1 MTRIANAFT
10 PKLSADAGLATAAG
24 SRGATSLSTPTTGD
38 SYLRIVLAATAVAL
52 AYAVTARLGAAL
64 RFPDVPVSAVWAPN
78 AIVLAAL
85 LLSPRRHWWIYLAVL
100 LPMHLLVQM
109 VWIHHPPLRA
119 LIQYV
124 VNCATALIG
133 AFALGAFVPDLRRID
148 RMRTAMAFILLA
160 GLMAPLFTSVL
171 LAALFVAMQITDAFW
186 LTITARTLTNTFAI
200 LTLVPLALHGAAWFR
215 ARNFNVQPGRATEA
229 ILLVV
234 TLTTVGLLGFVAPS
248 RVTGL
253 SLSLALLYAPFAI
266 LLWAAVRFGVT
277 GACGATLMLGV
288 LATLGVLNH
297 EGPFAA
303 GPPEDDVLSLLLFL
317 VLTTVS
323 LLLLAATLEERR
335 FLQRAGAVSEGR
347 FRTIFAHSLMPT
359 VLWQADGRILD
370 ANESFFELTG
380 YDRSALKSGR
390 IPLQALLAPEGHL
403 SDPGRALAQL
413 DFDGPNGPVERQLV
427 LRDGRH
433 IPVLIGGCR
442 FPGPAGEGTAYVFD
456 LSSLRRAQSER
467 RQAEMLHSAVLAS
480 VHDQIVVLDQA
491 GVIIETNQ
499 SWRRFVE
506 YSASRSFER
515 AYVGDHYLQVCN
527 AAAEGG
533 DAIAAELRDG
543 IHDVLGGISARR
555 RLEFARDSPDGSLW
569 YEIAIER
576 LRRPEGGAV
585 ITRADITAHKQAI
598 TQAREQRQQLAHLGR
613 AAVLGELSGAF
624 AHELAQPLTS
634 ILGNAEAALELLPP
648 DTPGLSEIRDILRD
662 IIKDDVRAAEV
673 IQRLRSMLARGEI
686 QRRPVDLNQVVRDVL
701 ALARSDLITRNV
713 TVVTQLDSQT
723 ALVFADPV
731 QLQQVLLNLIVNA
744 CEAMSASAPGERRLT
759 IMTRPADEGRAIEC
773 TVADHGCGIRPEELE
788 RIFEPFV
795 TTKKQG
801 LGLGLAICRSIIEA
815 HGGRLWANNAAEHC
829 GAVFHFTASVG
840 A

>member
-1 MTRIANAFT
+1 MNRT
-10 PKLSADAGLATAAG
+10 ADALATGLPDDIELTTAAG
-24 SRGATSLSTPTTGD
+24 SRASLVAVAGAH
-38 SYLRIVLAATAVAL
+38 SYPRILLAAALVAITYGL
-52 AYAVTARLGAAL
+52 TARLGAAL
-64 RFPDVPVSAVWAPN
+64 HFPDVPVSAIWAPN
-78 AIVLAAL
+78 AVLLAAL
-85 LLSPRRHWWIYLAVL
+85 LLVPRRYWWIYLAVL
-100 LPMHLLVQM
+100 FPVHLLVQ
-109 VWIHHPPLRA
+109 VSLTHTPLPQV
-119 LIQYV
+119 LIQYG
-124 VNCATALIG
+124 VNCATALIA
-133 AFALGAFVPDLRRID
+133 AFALNAFVPHLQRID
-148 RMRTAMAFILLA
+148 RMRTAVAFIVLA
-160 GLMAPLFTSVL
+160 GFVAPIFSSVLMA
-171 LAALFVAMQITDAFW
+171 AAFVALHITDAFW
-186 LTITARTLTNTFAI
+186 LTVTARTLTNSFAI
-200 LTLVPLALHGAAWFR
+200 LTLVPLALHGAAW
-215 ARNFNVQPGRATEA
+215 AREGNFNLQPARATEA
-229 ILLVV
+229 ILLVI
-234 TLTTVGLLGFVAPS
+234 TLTTVGILGFVAPGQ
-248 RVTGL
+248 VTGL

-266 LLWAAVRFGVT
+266 LLWATVRFGTV
-277 GACGATLMLGV
+277 GACGATLLLG
-288 LATLGVLNH
+288 LLSTWGVLNH
-297 EGPFAA
+297 QGPFAA
-303 GPPEDDVLSLLLFL
+303 GPPEDDAVSLLLFL

-323 LLLLAATLEERR
+323 LLLLAAALEERR
-335 FLQRAGAVSEGR
+335 YLQHAGAESEAR
-347 FRTIFAHSLMPT
+347 FRTIFAHSLVPKF
-359 VLWQADGRILD
+359 LWRADGRILD
-370 ANESFFELTG
+370 ANESFFRLTG
-380 YDRSALKSGR
+380 YDRDALRSGAV
-390 IPLQALLAPEGHL
+390 PMHALLAPLGEGGN
-403 SDPGRALAQL
+403 SVSALAQL
-413 DFDGPNGPVERQLV
+413 DFDAQGDPVERKLV

-442 FPGPAGEGTAYVFD
+442 FPGSANEGTAYVFD
-456 LSSLRRAQSER
+456 LSSLRRAESER
-467 RQAEMLHSAVLAS
+467 RQAERLHSAVLAS

-506 YSASRSFER
+506 HSASRPFER
-515 AYVGDHYLQVCN
+515 AYVGDHYLQACN
-527 AAAEGG
+527 TAAEAG
-533 DAIAAELRDG
+533 DTIAAELRDC
-543 IHDVLGGISARR
+543 IRDVLGGISARR
-555 RLEFARDSPDGSLW
+555 SLEFSRDSPDGSLW

-598 TQAREQRQQLAHLGR
+598 TQAREQRLQLAHLGR

-648 DTPGLSEIRDILRD
+648 DTPGLREIQDMLRD

-713 TVVTQLDSQT
+713 TVVTQLDSQA
-723 ALVFADPV
+723 ALVLADPV

-744 CEAMSASAPGERRLT
+744 CEAMSASPPSERRLT
-759 IMTRPADEGRAIEC
+759 IATRPADEGRAIEC
-773 TVADHGCGIRPEELE
+773 SVADHGCGIRPGDLE

-815 HGGRLWANNAAEHC
+815 HGGRLWADNAAEHC

>member
-1 MTRIANAFT
+1 MNRTADALTHELPADAELAAAVGRRRVSSVAGAGT
-10 PKLSADAGLATAAG
+10 SPYLRVVLSATL
-24 SRGATSLSTPTTGD
+24 
-38 SYLRIVLAATAVAL
+38 VAI
-52 AYAVTARLGAAL
+52 AYALTARLGAEL
-64 RFPDVPVSAVWAPN
+64 RFPDVPVSAVWVPN

-85 LLSPRRHWWIYLAVL
+85 LLAPRRHWWIYLAVL
-100 LPMHLLVQM
+100 LPVHLLVQM
-109 VWIHHPPLRA
+109 VWIDNPPLRA

-124 VNCATALIG
+124 VNCGTALIA
-133 AFALGAFVPDLRRID
+133 AFALNAFVPDLQRID
-148 RMRTAMAFILLA
+148 RMRTAIVFILLA
-160 GLMAPLFTSVL
+160 GLMAPVVSSVL
-171 LAALFVAMQITDAFW
+171 LAAAFVALRITDAFW
-186 LTITARTLTNTFAI
+186 LTITARALTNSLAI
-200 LTLVPLALHGAAWFR
+200 LTVVPLALHAA
-215 ARNFNVQPGRATEA
+215 ARLREGDSNLQPARATEA
-229 ILLVV
+229 ILLAVS
-234 TLTTVGLLGFVAPS
+234 LMTVGILGFVAPGQVS
-248 RVTGL
+248 GP
-253 SLSLALLYAPFAI
+253 SLTLALLYAPFAI
-266 LLWAAVRFGVT
+266 LLWAAVRFGVA
-277 GACGATLMLGV
+277 GACSATLLLGL
-288 LATLGVLNH
+288 LATWGVLNH

-303 GPPEDDVLSLLLFL
+303 GAPEDDAVSLLLFL
-317 VLTTVS
+317 VLTAIS
-323 LLLLAATLEERR
+323 LLLLAAALEERR
-335 FLQRAGAVSEGR
+335 LLERAGAASEAR

-359 VLWQADGRILD
+359 VLWQSDGRILD
-370 ANESFFELTG
+370 ANESFFQLTG
-380 YDRSALKSGR
+380 YDRSALRSGR
-390 IPLQALLAPEGHL
+390 VPIHALLEPAGDAGN
-403 SDPGRALAQL
+403 SVRAAAQL
-413 DFDGPNGPVERQLV
+413 DFDAPSGPVERRLV

-442 FPGPAGEGTAYVFD
+442 FPGSAGEGTAYVFD
-456 LSSLRRAQSER
+456 LSSLRRAESER

-506 YSASRSFER
+506 HSASRPFER

-527 AAAEGG
+527 AAAESG
-533 DAIAAELRDG
+533 DAIAAELRDS
-543 IHDVLGGISARR
+543 IRDVLGGVSARR
-555 RLEFARDSPDGSLW
+555 RLEFSRDSPDGSLW

-598 TQAREQRQQLAHLGR
+598 TQAREQRLQLAHLGR

-634 ILGNAEAALELLPP
+634 ILGNAEAALELLPR
-648 DTPGLSEIRDILRD
+648 DTPGLREIQDMLRD

-713 TVVTQLDSQT
+713 TVVTQLESQA
-723 ALVFADPV
+723 ALVLADPV

-744 CEAMSASAPGERRLT
+744 CEAMSAVPPGDRRLT
-759 IMTRPADEGRAIEC
+759 IVTRPADEGRAIEC
-773 TVADHGCGIRPEELE
+773 TVADHGCGIRRDDLE

-815 HGGRLWANNAAEHC
+815 HGGRLWADNAAEHC

>member
-1 MTRIANAFT
+1 MSRT
-10 PKLSADAGLATAAG
+10 ADALTPGLPPDVEFGDVTGTRAASQPAAG
-24 SRGATSLSTPTTGD
+24 DST
-38 SYLRIVLAATAVAL
+38 SYLRVLLDATLVAIL
-52 AYAVTARLGAAL
+52 YGVTARLGAAL
-64 RFPDVPVSAVWAPN
+64 AFPAVPVSAVWAPN
-78 AIVLAAL
+78 AILLAGL
-85 LLSPRRHWWIYLAVL
+85 LFARRRHWWIYLAVL
-100 LPMHLLVQM
+100 LPVHLLIQT
-109 VWIHHPPLRA
+109 VWLDTTPQRA

-124 VNCATALIG
+124 TNCATALIA
-133 AFALGAFVPDLRRID
+133 AFAMSAVVPGLQRID
-148 RMRTAMAFILLA
+148 RMRTAVAFILLA
-160 GLMAPLFTSVL
+160 GLVAPVFSSVL
-171 LAALFVAMQITDAFW
+171 MAAAFVALHVTDSFW
-186 LTITARTLTNTFAI
+186 LTVTARTLTNAFAI
-200 LTLVPLALHGAAWFR
+200 LTLVPLALHGAAWLHG
-215 ARNFNVQPGRATEA
+215 RNFSLQPARATEA
-229 ILLVV
+229 ILLAVSLV
-234 TLTTVGLLGFVAPS
+234 TIGILGFAAPGE
-248 RVTGL
+248 VTGL
-253 SLSLALLYAPFAI
+253 SLSLALPYVPFAI
-266 LLWAAVRFGVT
+266 LLWAAVRFGVA
-277 GACGATLMLGV
+277 GACSAMLVLGL
-288 LATLGVLNH
+288 LATWGVLNH

-303 GPPEDDVLSLLLFL
+303 GPPDDDAVSLLLFL
-317 VLTTVS
+317 VLTTIS
-323 LLLLAATLEERR
+323 LLLLAAALEERQL
-335 FLQRAGAVSEGR
+335 LQRAGAASEAR

-370 ANESFFELTG
+370 ANESFFRLTG
-380 YDRSALKSGR
+380 YDRGALKSGR
-390 IPLQALLAPEGHL
+390 VPMHALLAPAADG
-403 SDPGRALAQL
+403 GNRRGALARL
-413 DFDGPNGPVERQLV
+413 DFDAHSGPVERELV
-427 LRDGRH
+427 LRDGRR

-442 FPGPAGEGTAYVFD
+442 FPGSAGEGTAYVFD
-456 LSSLRRAQSER
+456 LSSLRRAEAER

-480 VHDQIVVLDQA
+480 VHDQIVVLDHA

-506 YSASRSFER
+506 HSASRPFER
-515 AYVGDHYLQVCN
+515 AYVGDRYLQVCN

-533 DAIAAELRDG
+533 DTIAAELHDCIR
-543 IHDVLGGISARR
+543 DVLEGVSVRR
-555 RLEFARDSPDGSLW
+555 RLEFSRDTPDGSLW

-634 ILGNAEAALELLPP
+634 ILGNAEAALQLLPP
-648 DTPGLSEIRDILRD
+648 DNPALREIQDMLRD

-713 TVVTQLDSQT
+713 TVVTHLDSQAT
-723 ALVFADPV
+723 LVLADPV

-744 CEAMSASAPGERRLT
+744 CEAMSGSPPSERRLT
-759 IMTRPADEGRAIEC
+759 ITTRPADEGRAIEC
-773 TVADHGCGIRPEELE
+773 TVADHGSGIGRGDLE

-815 HGGRLWANNAAEHC
+815 HGGQLWADNAVEHR
-829 GAVFHFTASVG
+829 GAVFHFTASIG